1 MNGLCQ
7 RMAAEVFSK
16 NQNYL
21 KSIHKINWTTVAQEA
36 GKAFKNGR
44 TD

>member
-1 MNGLCQ
+1 MKF
-7 RMAAEVFSK
+7 FSK

-21 KSIHKINWTTVAQEA
+21 KSIHKINWTTVAREV